1 MRIQQCHREQEV
13 LDALRG
19 GRWAGPWGEEIRGHA
34 AACPVCSEVVLVA
47 QAIQRA
53 DRQAQAEVRLPSA
66 GLVWWKARLA
76 ARRVAEERAIQPIAL
91 VERMA
96 QCLGALTLLGLGFW
110 QWPRIASWLSGA
122 KVLTRMPTGLDG
134 ITEWVSRFVQSFGQ
148 SSGFLLLASAS
159 TFLLLLAF
167 TAYVVWREE

>member
-1 MRIQQCHREQEV
+1 MRIPHCDREQEV
-13 LDALRG
+13 LDALRA
-19 GRWAGPWGEEIRGHA
+19 GRWAGPWGEDIRRHA
-34 AACPVCSEVVLVA
+34 AACRVCAEVVLVA
-47 QAIQRA
+47 QAIQCEDSQARA
-53 DRQAQAEVRLPSA
+53 EARLPSA

-76 ARRVAEERAIQPIAL
+76 ARRVAEQRATQPIAL
-91 VERMA
+91 VERVA
-96 QCLGALTLLGLGFW
+96 QCLGALTLLGLSFW

-122 KVLTRMPTGLDG
+122 KVLTRLPTGLDG
-134 ITEWVSRFVQSFGQ
+134 AIEWMSRFVQSFGQ